1 MIKEFKRNY
10 VINQAMNAYIPEFPE
25 DIKVRYHLTFSGRVQ
40 KVGFRL
46 EIEKLAERLSLT
58 GIIKNLEN
66 GNVDLEIQGQKNKIL
81 FLVNYMRKLVRIKIT
96 SIEKEEMDVI
106 EDETEFIVA

>member
-10 VINQAMNAYIPEFPE
+10 VINQVMKAEIPEFPE
-25 DIKVRYHLTFSGRVQ
+25 DEITRYHLIFSGRVQ
-40 KVGFRL
+40 KIGFRL
-46 EIEKLAERLSLT
+46 EVEKLAERLSLT

-81 FLVNYMRKLVRIKIT
+81 FLVNFMKSLKRIKIT
-96 SIEKEEMDVI
+96 GIEKEEMSVD
-106 EDETEFIVA
+106 ENETEFTVA